1 MMFLLFYNDRSERE
15 LMETLPERLD
25 WLCFLESTIVRW
37 VGWKDLLENYLFILL
52 IHNSRP

>member
-37 VGWKDLLENYLFILL
+37 VG
-52 IHNSRP
+52 